1 MENGPHAVVPRPS
14 VRKKPPARLHLC
26 SQSRPLLSPD
36 RRIPRPLNPHRRT
49 GPNAAHPAP
58 DRPDLREKAGHTP
71 LQASPP
77 QPPPAAAPRLPRPAR
92 LEHQRPAR
100 AFLPCT
106 GGTASL
112 FPSHPEQHVPAPAGI
127 WHAAGTLCNR
137 GEAVRPVRQ
146 KLPAPEKSSKIFS

>member
-36 RRIPRPLNPHRRT
+36 RRIPRPLYPHRRT

-106 GGTASL
+106 SGTARMDLNGVPGVWLPSL
-112 FPSHPEQHVPAPAGI
+112 HRRDGQPFSFPSRTTRSRTGRNLARSWNPLQP
-127 WHAAGTLCNR
+127 R
-137 GEAVRPVRQ
+137 
-146 KLPAPEKSSKIFS
+146 